1 MRLYKVKFK
10 EWHIWGDNI
19 EEATKRVKVLQ
30 ASGVSS
36 KIVAVVP
43 ITQDDYLEEHLNEGI
58 RRMKHA
64 KL

>member
-19 EEATKRVKVLQ
+19 EQATKRVKVLQ

-36 KIVAVVP
+36 KIVAVTP

>member
-1 MRLYKVKFK
+1 MRLHKVRFR
-10 EWHIWGDNI
+10 EWHIWADNI
-19 EEATKRVKVLQ
+19 EEANKRVKVLQ

-36 KIVAVVP
+36 KIQSIMP
-43 ITQDDYLEEHLNEGI
+43 ISKEAYLEEHLNEGI